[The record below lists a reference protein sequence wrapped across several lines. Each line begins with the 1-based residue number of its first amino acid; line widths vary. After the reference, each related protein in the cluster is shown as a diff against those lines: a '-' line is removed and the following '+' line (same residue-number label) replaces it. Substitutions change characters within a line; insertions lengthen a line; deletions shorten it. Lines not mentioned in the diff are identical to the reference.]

1 MDSVY
6 MKSAIAEAEKAYAE
20 GVSVGVGVQMA
31 KQYGDMP
38 ANLCTPKFMA
48 EECMKLAG
56 SLGLDVTVF
65 DEKAMEKLGM
75 GCLLGLNDRNMKC
88 FRWHFVFQIITI
100 VRKTHYF
107 CQCCRAW

>member
-1 MDSVY
+1 MSR
-6 MKSAIAEAEKAYAE
+6 MKTRDIEKAYAE

-31 KQYGDMP
+31 KQYEDMP

-65 DEKAMEKLGM
+65 DEKTHGKTGHGM
-75 GCLLGLNDRNMKC
+75 PARRC
-88 FRWHFVFQIITI
+88 
-100 VRKTHYF
+100 
-107 CQCCRAW
+107 

>member
-1 MDSVY
+1 MTSTFLNENKDV
-6 MKSAIAEAEKAYAE
+6 EKAYAE

-56 SLGLDVTVF
+56 SLGLDVTSSTKKPWKNWVW
-65 DEKAMEKLGM
+65 DA
-75 GCLLGLNDRNMKC
+75 CS
-88 FRWHFVFQIITI
+88 V
-100 VRKTHYF
+100 
-107 CQCCRAW
+107 